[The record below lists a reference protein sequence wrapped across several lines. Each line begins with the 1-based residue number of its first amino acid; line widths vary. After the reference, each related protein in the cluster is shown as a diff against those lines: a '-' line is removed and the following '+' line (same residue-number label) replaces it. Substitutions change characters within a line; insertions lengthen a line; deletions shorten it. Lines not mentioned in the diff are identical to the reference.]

1 MRNFDKEYSLV
12 RFLHAVPNG
21 DAVDIF
27 VNGSSFYKDL
37 DFTKFTPYVYMP
49 KGTYTIEIF
58 QENAADNSL
67 AKQSIDV
74 KPGELVTVAIIV
86 NNGKVELLPIK
97 EDMEI
102 ASGRD
107 SKTRFVHLVPN
118 GRNVNI
124 ILDNK
129 VIATDLKYTNVTPY
143 EILPPEE
150 YKIDIE
156 AVDSKQIIRSIRVN
170 INPNRI
176 YTFYA
181 LGEAPNFEILQSLDG
196 AVFLI

>member
-21 DAVDIF
+21 DSVDIF
-27 VNGSSFYKDL
+27 VNGNSFYNEL
-37 DFTKFTPYVYMP
+37 DFTEFTPYVYMP
-49 KGTYTIEIF
+49 KGTYTIEVFSEDIT
-58 QENAADNSL
+58 DNSL
-67 AKQSIDV
+67 VKQIINI
-74 KPGELVTVAIIV
+74 KPEELVTVAIIV
-86 NNGKVELLPIK
+86 NNGKVELLTIN

-107 SKTRFVHLVPN
+107 SKARFVHLVPN
-118 GRNVNI
+118 GRDVNI
-124 ILDNK
+124 ILDDK
-129 VIATDLKYTNVTPY
+129 VIAKDLKYTNVTPY

-150 YKIDIE
+150 YEVDIE
-156 AVDSKQIIRSIRVN
+156 AVDSKQIIRSIKVK

-181 LGEAPNFEILQSLDG
+181 IGEAPNFEVLQSLDG
-196 AVFLI
+196 ATFLI